1 MRKCYF
7 HLKTLLQSSKA
18 ALKFKAPQLV
28 IFSVPL
34 LPSVCLPLE
43 GLPRPPGPSE
53 GLAWGSLL
61 TFSCSTYSVSLP
73 GAPPGE
79 REKFCP
85 GFTLKGQVQFSRLLW
100 SPSAFPRAS

>member
-1 MRKCYF
+1 MRKFYF

-28 IFSVPL
+28 IFCVPL
-34 LPSVCLPLE
+34 LHSVCLPLE
-43 GLPRPPGPSE
+43 GLPQPPGPSE

-61 TFSCSTYSVSLP
+61 TSTCSTHSFSLP
-73 GAPPGE
+73 E

-85 GFTLKGQVQFSRLLW
+85 GFQNASR
-100 SPSAFPRAS
+100 